1 MLDAIQKSKKKI
13 STVMFD
19 GIITNRL
26 VEAAEAK
33 GIATIVGVKK
43 GQVNPQKTKAY
54 TL

>member
-1 MLDAIQKSKKKI
+1 
-13 STVMFD
+13 MFD

-26 VEAAEAK
+26 VEAAESK

-43 GQVNPQKTKAY
+43 GQVTPQKVKAY